1 MARKLPNWIDGFD
14 RYTSGMPSPDIF
26 RKWGAIACIAGA
38 LERRVWITTIMGD
51 LFPNLYTVIVAPAG
65 VGKTVITKNVQMLW
79 NALDD
84 QHTASD
90 SITKASLVDELR
102 AAERKG
108 IVPGPPM
115 ETFLFH
121 SLKILSNELGVL
133 IPGYDNEFMNTLTH
147 LYDNLPYSERRRT
160 KELHFRLD
168 KPQINLLA
176 ATTPSY
182 LNDVMPAGAWDQG
195 FISRTIMIYSGQ
207 TQLRQLFGTEKRNE
221 QLYKDLLSDLI
232 KIGALFGQLSFSQE
246 AAEAITE
253 WHMAGGPPVPD
264 HPRLQ
269 HYCTR
274 RTVHLLKLCMISC
287 VSGGDDM
294 LIKLDNFAEALD
306 WLLEAE
312 HLMPDIF
319 KAMNSGGDGRVMEE
333 TWHHAYT
340 LYMKEKKP
348 VSENRLVLFVQAR
361 TPAHNVMRIIEVMER
376 SGLLKKE
383 LTATGVGYVPTK

>member
-38 LERRVWITTIMGD
+38 LERKVWITTIMGD
-51 LFPNLYTVIVAPAG
+51 LYPNLYTVIVAPAG
-65 VGKTVITKNVQMLW
+65 VGKTVITKNVQLLW
-79 NALDD
+79 SALDD

-108 IVPGPPM
+108 IVSGPQM
-115 ETFLFH
+115 STYLFH

-221 QLYKDLLSDLI
+221 QLHKSLLADLI
-232 KIGALFGQLSFSQE
+232 KIGSLYGQLTFTEE
-246 AAEAITE
+246 AATAITE

-287 VSGGDDM
+287 VSAGDDM
-294 LIKLDNFAEALD
+294 QIKLEHFAEALD

-340 LYMKEKKP
+340 LYMKEKRP
-348 VSENRLVLFVQAR
+348 ISENRLVLFVQQR
-361 TPAHNVMRIIEVMER
+361 TPAHNVMRILEVMEK
-376 SGLLKKE
+376 SGLLKKQ
-383 LTATGVGYVPTK
+383 LTEVGIGYVPTK